1 MNSGELKVDVPLASI
16 ESDCED
22 PVGDG
27 SSLVNTPS
35 KNIDNKLKSSDRG
48 VATKKLSPLPRLE
61 GGDSLTGSL
70 EDLVNSFDEKLTM
83 CFQDY
88 QEQVDKIAPVQVS
101 SIHFGFLCPLHLPG
115 QKKLCPGHK
124 VLSQAKKYT
133 FAGGKD

>member
-101 SIHFGFLCPLHLPG
+101 SIHFG
-115 QKKLCPGHK
+115 
-124 VLSQAKKYT
+124 
-133 FAGGKD
+133 